1 MMPNFSTLLR
11 LAALLLAGFLPARA
25 QWITQQID
33 LRAGWN
39 AVQLHVDASHVSL
52 DDLVGTNASNP
63 IEEIWLWTP
72 AVGASQFVQSPAVP
86 TATVSQWSTWKR
98 ALGPASELSR
108 LPANAVCLVKAGNI
122 STNYVFSVLGKPVP
136 PRNVWT
142 ATGLNFFGLPVPSGA
157 GVAMDQFFSPG
168 SGILQSLEIYRY
180 GPGELD
186 SGNPARVFALR
197 TTQLRRGEAYW
208 LRAGDTYTHY
218 FGPVEVGLQDAGG
231 VNFGSRAGEHRVR
244 LRNRSDRPISV
255 RMDLLASEASPAG
268 QTPVSGLPSLLLRGE
283 LDPTNLTFPHV
294 ALTLTNSGSWDL
306 AAAGQTGSEQEVV
319 FGLDRYAMGGSPGDI
334 FAGVLRFTDSLG
346 LSQVDIPVSA
356 EAGSWSGL
364 WIGDAHISG
373 VRHHLANYEHA
384 TNGATVVGTDGRP
397 VVSKSFSDMGA
408 VSRPFPVRLL
418 VHVEGTNAVLLQRVF
433 VGLDIFTNRV
443 VATRESALNPAALSG
458 ARRLSSIYFPWT
470 ENNIPWALNGAFV
483 RNGLVQ
489 TTVTLGHDDHRSNPF
504 LHTFH
509 PDHDNIDA
517 GYTQTLPQG
526 VESWSVSR
534 SVRLRIHPP
543 GTDFKSLTRA
553 ADRVDGLYEETV
565 VFSGSGS
572 ETKTNDVSGDFVL
585 RRVSDVPVLT
595 RN

>member
-1 MMPNFSTLLR
+1 MMPKFSLISR
-11 LAALLLAGFLPARA
+11 LAALLLCCFAARA
-25 QWITQQID
+25 QWITQQIE

-39 AVQLHVDASHVSL
+39 AVQLHVDASHITL
-52 DDLVGTNASNP
+52 GDLIGTNASNP

-72 AVGASQFVQSPAVP
+72 AVGTSQFVQSPAVP
-86 TATVSQWSTWKR
+86 TSTISQWSTWKR
-98 ALGPASELSR
+98 ALGPASDLSR
-108 LPANAVCLVKAGNI
+108 LPANAACLVKVGNI
-122 STNYVFSVLGKPVP
+122 STNYVFSILGHPVP
-136 PRNVWT
+136 PRNIWT
-142 ATGLNFFGLPVPSGA
+142 ATGLNFFGLQVPPGA
-157 GVAMDQFFSPG
+157 GVAMDRFFSPG
-168 SGILQSLEIYRY
+168 LGILQSLEIYKY

-186 SGNPARVFALR
+186 LGNPARVFALR

-218 FGPVEVGLQDAGG
+218 FGPVEVGLQDPRG
-231 VNFGSRAGEHRVR
+231 VVFGSRAGEHRVR

-255 RMDLLASEASPAG
+255 RMDMLASEAAPAG

-283 LDPTNLTFPHV
+283 LDPTNLTFPHT
-294 ALTLTNSGSWDL
+294 AMTLTNYGSWDL

-319 FGLDRYAMGGSPGDI
+319 FGLDRYSMGGSPGDV
-334 FAGVLRFTDSLG
+334 FAGILRFTDSLG
-346 LSQVDIPVSA
+346 LSQVDMPVSA

-364 WIGDAHISG
+364 WIGDANISG
-373 VRHHLANYEHA
+373 VRHHLASYEHA
-384 TNGATVVGTDGRP
+384 SDGATSLDSAGHP

-408 VSRPFPVRLL
+408 VARPFPVRLL

-433 VGLDIFTNRV
+433 VGLDAFTNRV
-443 VATRESALNPAALSG
+443 VATKESALNPAALSA

-470 ENNIPWALNGAFV
+470 ESNTPWALNGAFV
-483 RNGLVQ
+483 RNGLVE
-489 TTVTLGHDDHRSNPF
+489 TTVALAHDDHRSNPF
-504 LHTFH
+504 IHTFH

-534 SVRLRIHPP
+534 AIRLRIHPP

-565 VFSGSGS
+565 VFSGAGS
-572 ETKTNDVSGDFVL
+572 ETKTNDVAGEFVL